1 MVKIGIMLSYAGKEA
16 RKVYKTLQW
25 DTPGDKKFDKVMEAF
40 RKYCSPRKHILYER
54 YTFWHI
60 QQEDTESID
69 AYLTRIKLK
78 LDTCEYPAEVRQE
91 LTRDKFVFGVNND
104 HLKERLL
111 HEENLDLGK
120 AVGMAQRTASSKQQ
134 IKEMSTH
141 SEVNLVQRSRS
152 RGQVSQA
159 AYCGNCGRQ
168 HKPRQCPAYG
178 QECSFCH
185 KANHFA
191 RVCCSRPNNNPQ
203 QDHILEDCLS
213 NVSSMECQSYKA
225 DSGMDISVY

>member
-1 MVKIGIMLSYAGKEA
+1 MASICKPPDPLSFSGNVSHNWKDFAEQLTWFIEGTESSEKSDMVKIGIMLSYAGKEA
-16 RKVYKTLQW
+16 REVYKTLQW
-25 DTPGDKKFDKVMEAF
+25 DTPGDNKKFDKVLEAF

-91 LTRDKFVFGVNND
+91 LTRDKFVFGVND
-104 HLKERLL
+104 DRLKERLL
-111 HEENLDLGK
+111 REENLDLGK
-120 AVGMAQRTASSKQQ
+120 AVGMAQRTESSKQQ

-159 AYCGNCGRQ
+159 AYCGNWT
-168 HKPRQCPAYG
+168 PA
-178 QECSFCH
+178 
-185 KANHFA
+185 
-191 RVCCSRPNNNPQ
+191 
-203 QDHILEDCLS
+203 
-213 NVSSMECQSYKA
+213 
-225 DSGMDISVY
+225 